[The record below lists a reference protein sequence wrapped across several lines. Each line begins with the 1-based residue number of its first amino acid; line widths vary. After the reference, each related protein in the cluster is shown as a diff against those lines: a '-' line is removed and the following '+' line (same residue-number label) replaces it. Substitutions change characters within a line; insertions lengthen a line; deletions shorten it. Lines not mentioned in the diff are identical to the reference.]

1 MARHPGQGCPPEI
14 SERVE
19 RGREVTGVNRLDDDA
34 THGPSRRGR
43 AREVRRSQAGTGM
56 TPVTIYVRNQGAVDA
71 WFAVWPEPD
80 PPTAQGYPK
89 WTGVGR
95 ISVPVDAPTPGRPI
109 WSLPDFEELDR
120 LYVQSPDPGQGT
132 FEEKLH
138 VQIGGGSPDA
148 IQLVRRPSRLRT
160 RRASG
165 ASLPRTRSWPTSLEP
180 RDHCVLALPA
190 SRAGAF
196 PTGFLKA
203 GFAARQRAPG
213 HPAGQRAAGDRDVRV
228 VKSRQEKGMDA

>member
-1 MARHPGQGCPPEI
+1 
-14 SERVE
+14 
-19 RGREVTGVNRLDDDA
+19 
-34 THGPSRRGR
+34 
-43 AREVRRSQAGTGM
+43 M

-89 WTGVGR
+89 GTGVGR

-148 IQLVRRPSRLRT
+148 LQLVRRPSRLRT

-165 ASLPRTRSWPTSLEP
+165 ASLPRTRSWPTSLES
-180 RDHCVLALPA
+180 RDHACWHYPRPEPA
-190 SRAGAF
+190 RS
-196 PTGFLKA
+196 
-203 GFAARQRAPG
+203 QR
-213 HPAGQRAAGDRDVRV
+213 D
-228 VKSRQEKGMDA
+228 S